1 MDENNTY
8 INKSEKE
15 ALEIMEN
22 VSDITS
28 DQLQALREN
37 EECFQ
42 TCSDIA
48 EAVIGMQMEKNAL
61 SINTQQAL
69 ADFHRKHL
77 DRRNKKLYILW
88 TSVAGV
94 AATIIIILVLRMMSF
109 SPESDIESIKV
120 FQADHAPQQ
129 VTLQV
134 AGEEKVEPLKKA
146 VQSLPSS
153 TVKLSPQKIAY
164 NTIQTENKKIRN
176 MPILR
181 GVFSFIES
189 LVLGMQTLTYSASFF
204 EDEEVD
210 KKKKEPMTEE
220 ERRRQEQKEK
230 KQENA
235 MMGGTVVLSIVLAV
249 AVFMM
254 LPYYLSTLFQK
265 VITSQ
270 WVIALLEGVIRLV
283 IFIGYVALISLMKDI
298 RRVYMYHGAE
308 HKCINCIEHG
318 MDLTVDNVRKSS
330 RFHKR
335 CGTSFLLIVM
345 LVSIL
350 FFMFIRVDSPI
361 LRVVLRLLL
370 IPVIAGVSYEFIR
383 LAGRSDN
390 AVVNLLSKPGLWLQ
404 GLTTKEPDDEMIEVG
419 IASVEVVFDWKPYVE
434 EIRREMK

>member
-1 MDENNTY
+1 MEGVMMKNQEKYAVAVRKPDHE
-8 INKSEKE
+8 IEVKVSEY
-15 ALEIMEN
+15 
-22 VSDITS
+22 T
-28 DQLQALREN
+28 
-37 EECFQ
+37 
-42 TCSDIA
+42 
-48 EAVIGMQMEKNAL
+48 G
-61 SINTQQAL
+61 
-69 ADFHRKHL
+69 
-77 DRRNKKLYILW
+77 
-88 TSVAGV
+88 
-94 AATIIIILVLRMMSF
+94 IIR
-109 SPESDIESIKV
+109 
-120 FQADHAPQQ
+120 
-129 VTLQV
+129 
-134 AGEEKVEPLKKA
+134 
-146 VQSLPSS
+146 
-153 TVKLSPQKIAY
+153 
-164 NTIQTENKKIRN
+164 NKKIRN

-204 EDEEVD
+204 EEEEED

-220 ERRRQEQKEK
+220 ERRKQEQKEK

-254 LPYYLSTLFQK
+254 LPYYISTLFQK

-318 MDLTVDNVRKSS
+318 MDLTVENVRKSS

-361 LRVVLRLLL
+361 LRVVFRLLL

-390 AVVNLLSKPGLWLQ
+390 AVVNLLSKPGLWLH

-419 IASVEVVFDWKPYVE
+419 IASVEAVFDWKPYVE
-434 EIRREMK
+434 EIRREMN